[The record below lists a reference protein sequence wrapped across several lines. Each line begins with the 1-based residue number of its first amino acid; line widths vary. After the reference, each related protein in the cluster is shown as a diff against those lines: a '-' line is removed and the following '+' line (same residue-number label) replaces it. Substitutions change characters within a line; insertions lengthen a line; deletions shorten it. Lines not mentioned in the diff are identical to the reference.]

1 MALQSECDTNSP
13 KVGVNSSWIN
23 ANYSCYADLPSCDP
37 DKPRGECYSVIDP
50 MRDVLCT
57 QQCNNARGYCS
68 DGCICEA
75 NPDPNPKPNPNPNPN
90 PNPKPY
96 PYP

>member
-75 NPDPNPKPNPNPNPN
+75 YPNPNPNPN
-90 PNPKPY
+90 RNPTP
-96 PYP
+96 